1 MKCKDT
7 TDSSAEIPEDLG
19 IKIGSKEEAAWTKIR
34 DDVQL
39 MIEQGDRERMLNVG
53 ILALAEQMIEA
64 EKLK

>member
-19 IKIGSKEEAAWTKIR
+19 LKIGSKEEAAWTKIR
-34 DDVQL
+34 DQA
-39 MIEQGDRERMLNVG
+39 MIVIEEGDRERMINVG